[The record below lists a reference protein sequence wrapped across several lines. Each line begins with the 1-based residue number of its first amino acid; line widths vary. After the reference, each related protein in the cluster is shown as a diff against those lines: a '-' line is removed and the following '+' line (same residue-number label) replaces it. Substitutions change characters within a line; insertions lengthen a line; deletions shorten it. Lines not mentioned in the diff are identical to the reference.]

1 MQALRFE
8 GSGFEY
14 FKIWIVNLL
23 LILITLGLYY
33 PWAKV
38 RNHRYFYANSTLEGR
53 NFEYHATGKQLF
65 VGYLIAMALF
75 ITYVI
80 IQNISPVG
88 SMVVLLVF
96 LLALPWIIWRS
107 LKFNF
112 RMTSFSNVRFSF
124 EEGVGGAY
132 VNYMLLP
139 IAFFLALYVGPIVM
153 AILLPTLGESAS
165 SGMTGVFITV
175 GIIIS
180 LVLAIYLFA
189 FMKKNNTRYM
199 VGGCRYGQGC
209 FFTDVET
216 KGFLIILL
224 KTIGFSL
231 LSFFLFALLAGVV
244 VSATVGLEGLVGI
257 QQSISDLDAMG
268 DIFAGSAFLVIV
280 GSVYLGFIVLTLII
294 IAYSYTR
301 QRTYIYANSTLDG
314 NINFASTLKM
324 SSMAW
329 VMISNFF
336 AVILSLGL
344 ALAWA
349 KVRMARLIL
358 ENTQV
363 NTDAGF
369 EQYITQK
376 QQEQSSLGEQIGD
389 AFDVDVGIGF

>member
-14 FKIWIVNLL
+14 FKIWIVNVL

-139 IAFFLALYVGPIVM
+139 VACFLALYIGPITM
-153 AILLPTLGESAS
+153 AILLPALGESAI
-165 SGMTGVFITV
+165 SGMTGVFIAV

-180 LVLAIYLFA
+180 LVLAVYLFA
-189 FMKKNNTRYM
+189 FMKKKNTRYM
-199 VGGCRYGQGC
+199 VGGCRYGQGH
-209 FFTDVET
+209 FSTDVET
-216 KGFLIILL
+216 KGFMTILL
-224 KTIGFSL
+224 KTIGLSL
-231 LSFFLFALLAGVV
+231 LSIFLFALLAGVI
-244 VSATVGLEGLVGI
+244 VSVTVGLEALMGI
-257 QQSISDLDAMG
+257 QQGMSDPEAMG
-268 DIFAGSAFLVIV
+268 EIMSGGALPVIL
-280 GSVYLGFIVLTLII
+280 GSVYLGFIVLTFII

-301 QRTYIYANSTLDG
+301 QRTYIYANSTLDE

-324 SSMAW
+324 SSLAW
-329 VMISNFF
+329 VMTSNFF

-363 NTDAGF
+363 NTAAGF